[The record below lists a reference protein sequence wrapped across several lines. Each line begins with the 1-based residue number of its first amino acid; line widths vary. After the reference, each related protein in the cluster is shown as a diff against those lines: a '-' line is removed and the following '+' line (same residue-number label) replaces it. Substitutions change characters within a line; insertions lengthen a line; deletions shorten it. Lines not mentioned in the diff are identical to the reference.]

1 MIDVKKPY
9 KELAGQTLI
18 YGLGTIIPRVFNFLL
33 TPLYTYVLIESNFGI
48 IAELY
53 SYVAFF
59 MVLLTFGMETTFFRY
74 SSNATNRPKVFDNSF
89 FTLLITSSLFLTGFF
104 IFREPIARL
113 INHEQNLTY
122 LVYLSLIIF
131 FDVIV
136 AIPLAK
142 LRLENK
148 ALTFS
153 LIRIGNILI
162 NLSLN
167 IFFYVICRNSENNF
181 LASIYV
187 EDIGVGY
194 AFISNLA
201 ASLFNF
207 LILLPSMLKF
217 RFRIDWSYLKT
228 MLKYALPLVF
238 VGFAGM
244 VNEVSDKVFLKF
256 LYEPSSQA
264 SAQVGIY
271 AANYK
276 LAILMTIFIQVF
288 KYAAEP
294 FFFKQ
299 ATESDAKAIYAKVMT
314 YFVIFCLAIF
324 LMVTLYI
331 DVFKYFIGANY
342 RVGLAIVPIVLL
354 ANMFLG
360 IYYNLSVWY
369 KINDLT
375 RFGALIS
382 FFGMI
387 ITVVLNILLI
397 PLMGYMGSA
406 IATFVCY
413 FSMMLLSFFYGR
425 KYYKVIYDL
434 KSLLSYFSIALFLF
448 FIDLFLSF
456 DIDFLNILK
465 GSVLFIIFLLV
476 IIKKEGLSLNAIKTI
491 IRS

>member
-1 MIDVKKPY
+1 MKKPY

-33 TPLYTYVLIESNFGI
+33 TPLYTYVLVESNFGI
-48 IAELY
+48 IAEMY

-74 SSNATNRPKVFDNSF
+74 SSNATDRPKVFDNAF
-89 FTLLITSSLFLTGFF
+89 FTLLLTASFFLAGFL

-113 INHEQNLTY
+113 INHEQNITY
-122 LVYLSLIIF
+122 LVYLAFIIF
-131 FDVIV
+131 FDVV
-136 AIPLAK
+136 VTIPLAK

-148 ALTFS
+148 ALRFS

-167 IFFYVICRNSENNF
+167 IFFYVICRNSENEF
-181 LASIYV
+181 LASMYV
-187 EDIGVGY
+187 EEVGVGY

-201 ASLFNF
+201 ASFFNF
-207 LILLPSMLKF
+207 LILLPAILKF
-217 RFRIDWSYLKT
+217 RFRIDWTFLKT
-228 MLKYALPLVF
+228 MLNYALPLVF

-256 LYEPSSQA
+256 LYQPTSEA

-299 ATESDAKAIYAKVMT
+299 ANEKDAKNIYSRVMT

-382 FFGMI
+382 FFGMV
-387 ITVVLNILLI
+387 ITVVLNLWLI
-397 PLMGYMGSA
+397 PIMGYMGSA
-406 IATFVCY
+406 VATFICY
-413 FSMMLLSFFYGR
+413 FGMMLLSYFYGR
-425 KYYKVIYDL
+425 KYYKVVYDL
-434 KSLLSYFSIALFLF
+434 KSLFTYFSIALLLF
-448 FIDLFLSF
+448 FINMFLSF
-456 DIDFLNILK
+456 DNDFLNILK
-465 GSVLFIIFLLV
+465 GSVLFIIFLLIV
-476 IIKKEGLSLNAIKTI
+476 IKREGLSLNAIKAM
-491 IRS
+491 IR

>member
-1 MIDVKKPY
+1 MKKPY

-74 SSNATNRPKVFDNSF
+74 SSNTTDRAKVFDNSF
-89 FTLLITSSLFLTGFF
+89 FTLLISSSLFLLAFLLLK
-104 IFREPIARL
+104 EPIARL
-113 INHEQNLTY
+113 IHHEQNVTY
-122 LVYLSLIIF
+122 LVYLAFIIF

-148 ALTFS
+148 ALKFS

-167 IFFYVICRNSENNF
+167 IFFYVICRNSENDF
-181 LASIYV
+181 LASLYV
-187 EDIGVGY
+187 EEIGVGY
-194 AFISNLA
+194 AFISNLT
-201 ASLFNF
+201 ASFFNF
-207 LILLPSMLKF
+207 LILLPAMLNF

-228 MLKYALPLVF
+228 MLNYALPLVF

-299 ATESDAKAIYAKVMT
+299 AAESDAKAIYAKVMT

-331 DVFKYFIGANY
+331 DVFKYFIGTSY

-382 FFGMI
+382 FFGMV
-387 ITVVLNILLI
+387 ITIVLNVVLI
-397 PLMGYMGSA
+397 PVLGYMGSA
-406 IATFVCY
+406 IATFACY

-425 KYYKVIYDL
+425 KYYKVVYDL
-434 KSLLSYFSIALFLF
+434 KAILSYFSIALVLF
-448 FIDLFLSF
+448 FINWFFSF
-456 DIDFLNILK
+456 DTDFLNILK
-465 GSVLFIIFLLV
+465 GSVLFIIFLWV
-476 IIKKEGLSLNAIKTI
+476 IIKKEGLSLNAIKAM